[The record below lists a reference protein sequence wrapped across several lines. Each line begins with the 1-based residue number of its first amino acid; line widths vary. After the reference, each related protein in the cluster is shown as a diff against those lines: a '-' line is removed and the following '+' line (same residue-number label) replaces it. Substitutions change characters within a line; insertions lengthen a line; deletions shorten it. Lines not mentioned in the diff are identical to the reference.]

1 MQIGTLVKIKEEFE
15 YQHDG
20 SWVGLLGIVVAIKS
34 NRVKITWHDGGSQAW
49 HNPTTLE
56 ALCK

>member
-1 MQIGTLVKIKEEFE
+1 MKIGDLIKIKKQFE

-34 NRVKITWHDGGSQAW
+34 NRVKIKWHDGGSQAW

-56 ALCK
+56 TLCK

>member
-15 YQHDG
+15 YQHDRG
-20 SWVGLLGIVVAIKS
+20 WVGLLGIVVATKS
-34 NRVKITWHDGGSQAW
+34 NRVKIKWHDGGSQAW

-56 ALCK
+56 ALCN